1 MIAIDTEKS
10 KKPTGNGKKKKNN
23 KIKDAYH
30 KLSLYLVTVY
40 DINLHGKLRHTRK
53 CSKTQIKA
61 ANYKESA

>member
-1 MIAIDTEKS
+1 MDKQ
-10 KKPTGNGKKKKNN
+10 KKNN